1 MVKKMVKVKKPAG
14 VFYFDIFFHY
24 DRIIIFGPKC
34 LCFTNLSLYLCI
46 KVVLSILYHKK
57 GDMILSNSGEA
68 KKKLV
73 AVCIFIL
80 GFYGTYL
87 VYNHQDVL
95 LGPYSDVTFKLKSL
109 MHKGL
114 QPAMNDSVIEM
125 EAENLVK
132 DFELT
137 AGCDVDPQDI
147 VRDAFGNLTAFLVS
161 QNCYT

>member
-1 MVKKMVKVKKPAG
+1 MLYV
-14 VFYFDIFFHY
+14 VFVFF
-24 DRIIIFGPKC
+24 
-34 LCFTNLSLYLCI
+34 
-46 KVVLSILYHKK
+46 
-57 GDMILSNSGEA
+57 
-68 KKKLV
+68 
-73 AVCIFIL
+73 CIFIL

-114 QPAMNDSVIEM
+114 QPAMEDSVIEM

-137 AGCDVDPQDI
+137 AGHDVDPQNI
-147 VRDAFGNLTAFLVS
+147 VRDVFGNLTAYLVS
-161 QNCYT
+161 QSYNTCCGQ